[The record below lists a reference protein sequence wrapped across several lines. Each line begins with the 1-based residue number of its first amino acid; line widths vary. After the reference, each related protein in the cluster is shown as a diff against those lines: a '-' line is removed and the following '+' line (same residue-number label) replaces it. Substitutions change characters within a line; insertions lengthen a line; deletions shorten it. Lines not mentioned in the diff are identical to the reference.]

1 MVYQPS
7 FISVNLATVCL
18 ESLLYGIFLT
28 LYVSST
34 FLLLSQGHRKLVAS
48 GAASY
53 SILRAPMFIAAH
65 VIFCTVTAHWI
76 CTVIRLFDAFVN
88 YQGGSNPLY
97 IYANL
102 ALPTEVVK
110 SALLVGTLAT
120 SDAMIIYRLYV
131 IWAYNKWIVIFPI
144 CTWLALIV
152 TGAGVAWQFSLYTFS
167 EDVWTSLAG
176 RWITSDCVFTFATN
190 MYCTAF
196 ISWKVWR
203 TTVRTKGY
211 GGGNILGALAI
222 IVESAFISTAWNL
235 VFLITYQTH
244 NNVQFTAIDL
254 WSSISGIAFML
265 INLRV
270 SLGWAQQAILSSHSA
285 SYSAGGVILTAPHSP
300 RPFSY
305 QSRFSQLP
313 SPGGRG
319 DPFAPQY
326 PLRVLTVNVT
336 QVVDRVHHS
345 TPASAASEKYMVGD
359 DGYGEA
365 V

>member
-34 FLLLSQGHRKLVAS
+34 FLLLSQGHRKLVAA

-65 VIFCTVTAHWI
+65 VIFCTVTGHWI
-76 CTVIRLFDAFVN
+76 CTVLRLFDAFVN

-102 ALPTEVVK
+102 ALPSEVVK

-120 SDAMIIYRLYV
+120 SDAMIVLNAKHRFTV
-131 IWAYNKWIVIFPI
+131 F
-144 CTWLALIV
+144 

-176 RWITSDCVFTFATN
+176 RWITI
-190 MYCTAF
+190 F

-203 TTVRTKGY
+203 TTVRTKSY

-285 SYSAGGVILTAPHSP
+285 SYSGGGAVLTAPHSP

-336 QVVDRVHHS
+336 QVVDRVRDS